1 MHQNFNNSK
10 EAYTDE
16 IDIINIINSIRQ
28 IKASLKVLLT
38 QNQMK
43 IIEFVNYRSLTYKYT
58 MK

>member
-10 EAYTDE
+10 EAYTNE

-28 IKASLKVLLT
+28 IKTALKVLLT

>member
-43 IIEFVNYRSLTYKYT
+43 IIEFVNYRSLTHKYT